1 MREHLHREF
10 DVAPGDV
17 IEVMSD
23 DRADVALL
31 SADDYA
37 LFKAGEAFRYFG
49 HFCTEFPA
57 RVSPPHAG
65 AWHVVVDLG
74 LGPAT
79 PHHSLRV
86 VKGG

>member
-10 DVAPGDV
+10 DVAAGEL

-23 DRADVALL
+23 DRADVVLL
-31 SADDYA
+31 SDDDYGR
-37 LFKAGEAFRYFG
+37 FKAGESFRYVG
-49 HFCTEFPA
+49 YFCTEFPA
-57 RVSPPHAG
+57 RVVPPHPG

-74 LGPAT
+74 HGPAT

-86 VKGG
+86 VKAG

>member
-10 DVAPGDV
+10 DVAPGEF

-23 DRADVALL
+23 DRANVALL
-31 SADDYA
+31 SDDDYGR
-37 LFKAGEAFRYFG
+37 FKAGEAFRYVG
-49 HFCTEFPA
+49 YFCTEFPA

-79 PHHSLRV
+79 SHHSLRV
-86 VKGG
+86 VSGG